1 MSYCLNPNCSRPQ
14 NNDGFQFC
22 QNCGVRLLLKDS
34 YLAIAPIG
42 QGGMGRTFRAVN
54 RGKFDQPCA
63 IKQLML
69 QSPSGGYRNKAIEL
83 FNREAEQLRSL
94 GKHPQIPELIAYFEQ
109 DNYLYLVQELVEGQN
124 LLDELHTQG
133 AFSESQIRE
142 LLLDLLPVLQFIHE
156 REVIHRDVK
165 PDNIIRRRAVEIPDG
180 WQLVLVDFGASK
192 IVTSANIAKTGT
204 FIGSAEYTAPEQLR
218 GKALYVSDIYSL
230 GATCIH
236 LLTNTSPFDLYN
248 DIEDKW
254 IWRQYLKEPISEALG
269 AILDRM
275 LAKATNNRFSSAT
288 AVLEVLNR
296 KSSIVSIG
304 SNTSS
309 EISETNSVGD
319 YASLKE
325 FLTVG
330 NWQEADRETS
340 AIVRRLTGTARVRD
354 INKKDIETFPCTDLQ
369 ELDRLWK
376 YYSNNRFG
384 FSIQKDI
391 WISLD
396 GILYYDARNYWKFA
410 ETYIKFAERIGWA
423 KKFWFADSRW
433 LKYKDLNFSIDAP
446 KGHLPAIFHW
456 HGHEIMDSLFLRLK
470 ACGD

>member
-14 NNDGFQFC
+14 NDDRFQFC
-22 QNCGVRLLLKDS
+22 QNCGARLLLKDS

-42 QGGMGRTFRAVN
+42 QGGMGRTFRAIN

-69 QSPSGGYRNKAIEL
+69 QSQVGGYRNKAIEL
-83 FNREAEQLRSL
+83 FNGEAEQLQSL

-109 DNYLYLVQELVEGQN
+109 DNYLYLVQELIEGQN

-133 AFSESQIRE
+133 AFNESQIRE
-142 LLLDLLPVLQFIHE
+142 VLLDLLPVLQFIHE
-156 REVIHRDVK
+156 RGVIHRDVK
-165 PDNIIRRRAVEIPDG
+165 PDNIIRRRSPQIPVG

-192 IVTSANIAKTGT
+192 VVTSANIAKTGT

-254 IWRQYLKEPISEALG
+254 IWRQYLKEPVSEALG

-275 LAKATNNRFSSAT
+275 LAKGTNNRFSSAA

-296 KSSIVSIG
+296 KSSIIASPSGEV
-304 SNTSS
+304 
-309 EISETNSVGD
+309 SETNSGGD

-340 AIVRRLTGTARVRD
+340 AIVRRLTGTTRVRD
-354 INKKDIETFPCTDLQ
+354 INKKDIETFPCADLQ
-369 ELDRLWK
+369 ELDRLWM

-384 FSIQKDI
+384 FSVQKDI

-423 KKFWFADSRW
+423 KKSWFADSRW

-446 KGHLPAIFHW
+446 RGHLPAVFHW
-456 HGHEIMDSLFLRLK
+456 HGHEIMDALFLRLK
-470 ACGD
+470 VCGS

>member
-14 NNDGFQFC
+14 NDDSFQFC

-42 QGGMGRTFRAVN
+42 QGGMGRTFRAIN

-69 QSPSGGYRNKAIEL
+69 QSQSGGYRHKAIEL

-109 DNYLYLVQELVEGQN
+109 DNYLYLVQELIEGEN

-133 AFSESQIRE
+133 AFNESQIRE

-165 PDNIIRRRAVEIPDG
+165 PENIIRRQATEIPNG

-230 GATCIH
+230 SATCIH

-275 LAKATNNRFSSAT
+275 LAKATNNRFSSAA

-296 KSSIVSIG
+296 KSSIVSIFA
-304 SNTSS
+304 NPSS
-309 EISETNSVGD
+309 EISETNSDGD

-340 AIVRRLTGTARVRD
+340 AIVRNLTGTIRVRD
-354 INKKDIETFPCTDLQ
+354 INKKDIETLSCADLQ
-369 ELDRLWK
+369 ELDRLWM

-423 KKFWFADSRW
+423 KKSWFSDSRW
-433 LKYKDLNFSIDAP
+433 LKYNDLNFSIDAP
-446 KGHLPAIFHW
+446 RGHLPAVFHW
-456 HGHEIMDSLFLRLK
+456 HGHEIMDALFLRLK
-470 ACGD
+470 VCGS